1 MKNMSS
7 IIFLAAK
14 VLLYAALITGI
25 SACDKPHN
33 GTRQLAIDLTKQI
46 YNKICSAKY
55 GTSLSCGGGKDAR
68 FDADLGTVAYIY
80 VYGITNEAEIDAIVK
95 FSAKFRDER
104 DKRIPVDLTFYSDL
118 DKSHKLK
125 HIKLKGE

>member
-1 MKNMSS
+1 MKNIPGM
-7 IIFLAAK
+7 IFLAAK
-14 VLLYAALITGI
+14 VLFYAALLTGV

-46 YNKICSAKY
+46 NDKICPVGYNPSQP
-55 GTSLSCGGGKDAR
+55 CDGKDAR
-68 FDADLGTVAYIY
+68 FDADLGTIAYIHI
-80 VYGITNEAEIDAIVK
+80 YGVTNDAEIDELVK
-95 FSAKFRDER
+95 FAEKFRDEW
-104 DKRIPVDLTFYSDL
+104 DKRIPVDMTFYSDL